1 MSVGIWVGFLI
12 GGILAALLF
21 GSRKSGVFVQGHPV
35 VTVSDPRECV
45 WCDRRMAPPALNC
58 SGLDEADLYGLPE
71 RHEDP
76 LCRKTLTELGYTI
89 EDGLARGVLRRERMK
104 GLRTQ

>member
-1 MSVGIWVGFLI
+1 MSVGIWAGFLI

-21 GSRKSGVFVQGHPV
+21 GSRKSGVLLQGHPAA
-35 VTVSDPRECV
+35 TASDYRECV
-45 WCDRRMAPPALNC
+45 WCDRRVASPDLNC
-58 SGLDEADLYGLPE
+58 SALDEADLYGLPE
-71 RHEDP
+71 IHEDP